1 MFPKRAAALLMLLLL
16 LLARPAAFG
25 QGNPITVTGSEP
37 RVLVV
42 GQGGI
47 LSVFGTNF
55 TDQTVVRLEGIG
67 VLPTT
72 LVNPGVVTVAIPAG
86 APAGVYTV
94 LVLQPGQP
102 PTASPDTLTII
113 APTFTPAPPTSPP
126 PAPPTSPPPT
136 LPPGAPNVLVRT
148 FSASPQP
155 AQPGGAATFSIELVN
170 TGTRPAQ
177 GLVASLEPGG
187 KFIPASGQAS
197 ILLPDL
203 GVGASAVFSLG
214 VVVAQ
219 DAAAGPQTVSLN
231 LSYRDFTGESY
242 TGKGV
247 LTLVVGEAPPT
258 ITQVTLARY
267 LIDPNPVEPGKPV
280 KVTVLLTN
288 SGTAPAK
295 QVLFRIDS
303 GGALLAGPQGDSFP
317 IGDLPPG
324 GSASLE
330 LPLIVSTTAKPGP
343 QPQTFTISYLQ
354 GSEAKQ
360 QTGSF
365 TVPISS
371 EVASGP
377 VLLLEQFD
385 IGRDILAPGDVFTA
399 DIIIKNVGREA
410 ASNALI
416 AFGVTEIPSGGETGG
431 AGTGTGTGGD
441 AGART
446 TFAPL
451 GSGGAVF
458 AGAIEADGGTF
469 ALQQQFIVNGSVE
482 SGIYTLPIAV
492 RYQKS
497 DGSSATDNLRASL
510 VVVVPPKLN
519 LTLETP
525 LPPEANVGEP
535 LFLTL
540 KIANRGTKAVNFT
553 DAAVE
558 ADNGEVIEGA
568 EQPMSPLRTDDE
580 TTVAAGVIPL
590 ETGEVTIRIKLNY
603 TDDLN
608 KPQTITQSYTLPAV
622 IPPTPEPI
630 DPGIDPF
637 LPPVDG
643 SGGETDGDDL
653 LGRLLLGLLGLGS

>member
-1 MFPKRAAALLMLLLL
+1 MMFPKRVAALLAGVLVMLWGSG
-16 LLARPAAFG
+16 AFA
-25 QGNPITVTGSEP
+25 QGDPITVTGSEP
-37 RVLVV
+37 RVLVA

-72 LVNPGVVTVAIPAG
+72 LVNPGVATVSIPQN

-113 APTFTPAPPTSPP
+113 APTATAAPPTSPP

-148 FSASPQP
+148 FSTNPQT
-155 AQPGGAATFSIELVN
+155 AQPGGTATFTIELVN

-177 GLVASLEPGG
+177 GLVASLEAGG

-214 VVVAQ
+214 VIVAQ
-219 DAAAGPQTVSLN
+219 DAAAGPQTVALN
-231 LSYRDFTGESY
+231 LTYRDFTGESY

-267 LIDPNPVEPGKPV
+267 LIVPNPVEPGKPV
-280 KVTVLLTN
+280 TVTILLTN
-288 SGTAPAK
+288 TGTAPAK
-295 QVLFRIDS
+295 QVLFRIDT
-303 GGALLAGPQGDSFP
+303 GGVLLAGPQGDSFP
-317 IGDLPPG
+317 VDDLPPG
-324 GSASLE
+324 GSASLD
-330 LPLIVSTTAKPGP
+330 LPLIVSTAAKPGP
-343 QPQTFTISYLQ
+343 QPQAFTISYLQ

-365 TVPISS
+365 TVPISP

-399 DIIIKNVGREA
+399 DIILKNVGREA
-410 ASNALI
+410 ANNALI
-416 AFGVTEIPSGGETGG
+416 AFGVTEVPSGGETGSG
-431 AGTGTGTGGD
+431 AGTGGD
-441 AGART
+441 TSTRT

-451 GSGGAVF
+451 GSGGTVF
-458 AGAIEADGGTF
+458 AGTIEAGGGTF
-469 ALQQQFIVNGSVE
+469 TLQQQFIVNGSVE
-482 SGIYTLPIAV
+482 SGIYALPIAI

-525 LPPEANVGEP
+525 LPPETNVDEP

-540 KIANRGTKAVNFT
+540 KIANQGTKVVNFT
-553 DAAVE
+553 SAAVE
-558 ADNGEVIEGA
+558 ADNADVIEGA

-580 TTVAAGVIPL
+580 TTVAAGVIPS
-590 ETGEVTIRIKLNY
+590 EEGEVTVRIRLNY

-608 KPQTITQSYTLPAV
+608 KPQTITQTYSLAAV

-643 SGGETDGDDL
+643 SDGETDGDDL